1 MQKMG
6 LVRKSALAI
15 GAFLTCALVAQ
26 SAVAQTRSIFP
37 EEMPS
42 TWRERFFMR
51 LGYTSAFIKTKSG
64 ETYDVTG
71 PVLSRDQLAAAFQR
85 GIAISTP
92 GNPLYDANSP
102 NNDQNDGE
110 SFRLFGERLLG
121 TNPVSDPGL
130 LAAAGLTGL
139 GTPKGV
145 RAKAGNAGTPTLSLN
160 YWLTDEYMWAVE
172 AFVLGVPLDVKA
184 YGDAINAEGKPMAIN
199 GKELISTKMLPAFVV
214 LSRYFRDPKATFRPY
229 IGLGAMY
236 AIFFD
241 SKASSILNTYVGG
254 NTSVSVKNS
263 FGVGPFAGLVANATD
278 SWHVNLSLG
287 QIQLKTT
294 ATLTTADTMIKTGD
308 LVLADYQSTLAAGI
322 RAADLPRNWAG
333 EASGLTT
340 ALTSIAASL
349 KGTPG
354 NLGTFVRKTDEKFT
368 NTIVTLSVGKS
379 F

>member
-1 MQKMG
+1 

-37 EEMPS
+37 EDMSPS
-42 TWRERFFMR
+42 IRSRLFLR

-64 ETYDVTG
+64 ETRDVTG
-71 PVLSRDQLAAAFQR
+71 PVLSRAELAAAFQR

-92 GNPLYDANSP
+92 GNALFDANSP
-102 NNDQNDGE
+102 NNDQNEGGTYD
-110 SFRLFGERLLG
+110 FFGKQLLG
-121 TNPVSDPGL
+121 NPGVGTAGILANLGL
-130 LAAAGLTGL
+130 DGL
-139 GTPKGV
+139 GTPAGV
-145 RAKAGNAGTPTLSLN
+145 RAKAANAGTPTLSLN
-160 YWLTDEYMWAVE
+160 YWLTDDYKWAVE

-199 GKELISTKMLPAFVV
+199 GKELISTKMLPAFFVV
-214 LSRYFRDPKATFRPY
+214 SRYFGEPSATFRPY
-229 IGLGAMY
+229 VGVGAMY

-241 SKASSILNTYVGG
+241 SKASDTLNTYVGG
-254 NTSVSVKNS
+254 KTSVSLKNS
-263 FGVGPFAGLVANATD
+263 FGVGPFAGLVANVAD

-294 ATLTTADTMIKTGD
+294 ATLRTTDTMIKTGD
-308 LVLADYQSTLAAGI
+308 AVLADYPQILANAI
-322 RAADLPRNWAG
+322 KLADNGTRSAQWFGTADG
-333 EASGLTT
+333 MTS
-340 ALTSIAASL
+340 ALTSIAADL

-354 NLGTFVRKTDEKFT
+354 SLGTFVRKTDQKLT